1 MHYTP
6 AKRYNSTM
14 KTFTEKVYEIAAQI
28 PKGNVSTYKQLAK
41 LAGSPKAVRA
51 VGAAMRNN
59 PETTVVPCH
68 RVLASD
74 GSMHGYSAR
83 DGIQTKIKK
92 LQEEG
97 VRVIDGKVDLNV
109 FLWHQSPEE

>member
-1 MHYTP
+1 
-6 AKRYNSTM
+6 M

-28 PKGNVSTYKQLAK
+28 PKGKVSTYKQLAQ

-59 PETTVVPCH
+59 PDTTVVPCH

-74 GSMHGYSAR
+74 GSMHGYSAGE
-83 DGIQTKIKK
+83 GIPTKIKR

-97 VRVIDGKVDLNV
+97 VTVVNGKVDLNI
-109 FLWHQSPEE
+109 FLWQQSPKK